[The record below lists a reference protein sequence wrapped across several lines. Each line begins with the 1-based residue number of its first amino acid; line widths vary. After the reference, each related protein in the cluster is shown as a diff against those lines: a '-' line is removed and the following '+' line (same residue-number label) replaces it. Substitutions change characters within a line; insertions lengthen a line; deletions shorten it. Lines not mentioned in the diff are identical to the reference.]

1 MASVL
6 KLLDLS
12 FVPRNVDL
20 ALLLLR
26 VWVGASLL
34 LLHGWGKL
42 ASYPERSEKFADP
55 FGIGSPASLA
65 LSVFAEVVC
74 AVLVALGL
82 FTRFAAAVCMINLAV
97 AFFFAHGATLTG
109 PRNGELAFIY
119 LGTFVA
125 ILLAG
130 AGRFSLD
137 ARRGAR

>member
-1 MASVL
+1 MARML
-6 KLLDLS
+6 KLFDLP
-12 FVPRNVDL
+12 FVPRSVDL

-26 VWVGASLL
+26 VWAGTPLL

-42 ASYPERSEKFADP
+42 ATYSERSGRFADP

-74 AVLVALGL
+74 AALVALGL
-82 FTRFAAAVCMINLAV
+82 FTRFAAAVCAINLAV
-97 AFFFAHGATLTG
+97 AFSYAHGGALTG
-109 PRNGELAFIY
+109 PRNGELALIY
-119 LGTFVA
+119 LGTFLA

-137 ARRGAR
+137 ARRGAK